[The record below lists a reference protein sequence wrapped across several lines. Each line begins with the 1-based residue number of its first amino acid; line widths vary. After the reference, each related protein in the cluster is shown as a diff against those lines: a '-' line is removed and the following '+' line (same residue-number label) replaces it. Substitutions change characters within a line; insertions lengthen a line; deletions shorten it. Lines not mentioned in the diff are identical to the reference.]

1 MRPNGLILLD
11 NMLWGGH
18 LGGNKPI
25 KKPNGRVIDRLN
37 RKLGRDKRVESVL
50 LSVGDGLRIC
60 RVKK

>member
-1 MRPNGLILLD
+1 
-11 NMLWGGH
+11 MLWGGR

-25 KKPNGRVIDRLN
+25 KKPDGRVIDRLN
-37 RKLGRDKRVESVL
+37 RKLARDKRVESVL